1 MSTNLIA
8 SVPSANPLTRIGR
21 ATIAASLYFGGLAML
36 IWQAC
41 RACVRPEGDV
51 RPLRAMVTA
60 ELGWMFAM
68 GFPLVGLIHIG
79 LGSFLSMQA
88 YFGGTFVEGTGAV
101 VGVGLFRNVAPMMA
115 GLTFAALVCAKIT
128 PELRL
133 GALGPIAEE
142 LGLPTWNEDRDR
154 DRHLAAK
161 LIAAMISG
169 FVLTFWACLVG
180 TVVGWRVANQ
190 LMGVSTH
197 SFFVMFRD
205 MIWIDDIVGAL
216 LKGLIFGGCASAF
229 ACYEGSRWNDV
240 SSTGATGIANAT
252 FRATCLAWIF
262 ILMVNSG
269 WFLVFYHAGSA
280 FGPTLMASPN
290 S

>member
-8 SVPSANPLTRIGR
+8 SVPSSNPFTKVGR
-21 ATIAASLYFGGLAML
+21 ATIAVSLYLGGLAML
-36 IWQAC
+36 IWRAC
-41 RACVRPEGDV
+41 RACFRADGQA
-51 RPLRAMVTA
+51 RSLRVMVSA
-60 ELGWMFAM
+60 ELAWMFAM
-68 GFPLVGLIHIG
+68 GLPLVGLIHIG

-88 YFGGTFVEGTGAV
+88 YFGGTFVDGTGAV

-115 GLTFAALVCAKIT
+115 GLTIAALICARIT
-128 PELRL
+128 PELRISAI
-133 GALGPIAEE
+133 GSIAEE
-142 LGLPTWNEDRDR
+142 LGLPRLDREGDRDR
-154 DRHLAAK
+154 QVAAK
-161 LIAAMISG
+161 LIAAMVSG

-205 MIWIDDIVGAL
+205 MIWIEDIVGAL
-216 LKGLIFGGCASAF
+216 LKGLIFGGISAAF
-229 ACYEGSRWNDV
+229 GCHEGLRWNDV
-240 SSTGATGIANAT
+240 SRPGAIANAT
-252 FRATCLAWIF
+252 FRATCLAWIA
-262 ILMVNSG
+262 ILLVNSG

-280 FGPTLMASPN
+280 FGPTLMATPN